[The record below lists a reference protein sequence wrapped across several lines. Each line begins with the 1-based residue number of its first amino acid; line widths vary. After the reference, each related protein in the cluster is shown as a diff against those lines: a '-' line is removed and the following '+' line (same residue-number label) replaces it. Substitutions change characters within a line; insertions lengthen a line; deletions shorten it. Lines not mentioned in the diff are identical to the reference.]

1 MHSITINERVERI
14 KNDDEQINLLIEEYK
29 PFIAATVER
38 VTGRYVEY
46 GRDDELSIAMIAF
59 VEAIKSYDRL
69 KGNFLA
75 FSQNV
80 IKRRIIDYFR
90 KEKKHNITVPINDY
104 TGDEENEG
112 IDLSIGKSL
121 DEYSKEEVSEYR
133 RLELEQLKS
142 ELGVWGISF
151 SELIN
156 VSPKHYKTRSMYS
169 NIAKFILSQEN
180 LLSQIMHKKLLP
192 ISEIEKNLSIPRKT
206 IERGRKYIITVLII
220 CNGDYEFIR
229 DYINWW

>member
-156 VSPKHYKTRSMYS
+156 VSPKHNKTRSMYS
-169 NIAKFILSQEN
+169 DIAKFILSQEN